1 MFADIVIVGGG
12 ASGIAAAISAKEELP
27 SAKVVIAEKNDR
39 IGKKILATGNGR
51 CNLGNR
57 KIAAERYHG
66 TVRDIVG
73 TIKKAPS
80 PDEFFSSL
88 GILCV
93 SDEQGRMYPRSES
106 AATVLSAL
114 RIKLASLGVQ
124 EMCGAEVSSYVK
136 NGKVW
141 ELTFADGQKLSCRRI
156 IFASGGYAAPQYGT
170 DGSVLRMLRD
180 SGYKT
185 EKICP
190 AVAPLRT
197 SPDAVA
203 IDFDLVYISF
213 MRFAE
218 RCGRLE
224 KALDFLNKKCVR
236 EQQNTVKLVEA
247 SLYPAFVIVLAIFAG
262 IFLFSYSS
270 SLLGLEDFT
279 FERKQD
285 FYSSLI
291 MAFLFLIVFCVIA
304 FLVLRRTLGTNKL
317 YEAFLATGFLVK
329 GGESL
334 ANAVMNAVNILGYE
348 SKEGQL
354 FAKAGE
360 NLSYGMS
367 LKNSFELSDY
377 FGSNSLRC
385 ELEEAFFYAEN
396 SGGENDVFEKIAL
409 WLNSRDEKRRAICFK
424 LIEPFFIS
432 GTGIFLLVFL
442 ANFVLPFMT
451 GTTLLM

>member
-1 MFADIVIVGGG
+1 MANYFLNKTNK
-12 ASGIAAAISAKEELP
+12 AKFTQMLAEL
-27 SAKVVIAEKNDR
+27 VCN
-39 IGKKILATGNGR
+39 KKCGL
-51 CNLGNR
+51 
-57 KIAAERYHG
+57 
-66 TVRDIVG
+66 
-73 TIKKAPS
+73 
-80 PDEFFSSL
+80 
-88 GILCV
+88 
-93 SDEQGRMYPRSES
+93 Q
-106 AATVLSAL
+106 SAL
-114 RIKLASLGVQ
+114 ELLSRNKNKKSRSVTLAAKNINESLLEG
-124 EMCGAEVSSYVK
+124 MSFSNA
-136 NGKVW
+136 
-141 ELTFADGQKLSCRRI
+141 L
-156 IFASGGYAAPQYGT
+156 
-170 DGSVLRMLRD
+170 
-180 SGYKT
+180 
-185 EKICP
+185 KICP
-190 AVAPLRT
+190 
-197 SPDAVA
+197 A

-218 RCGRLE
+218 RCGCLE

-270 SLLGLEDFT
+270 SLLGLEDFSY
-279 FERKQD
+279 ERKQD

-360 NLSYGMS
+360 KLSYGISIKNAFS
-367 LKNSFELSDY
+367 LHAKGIAQSTEI
-377 FGSNSLRC
+377 
-385 ELEEAFFYAEN
+385 EKAFFYAEN
-396 SGGENDVFEKIAL
+396 SGGENELFEKIAL
-409 WLNSRDEKRRAICFK
+409 CLNARDEKRRTICFK
-424 LIEPFFIS
+424 LIEPFFLT

-442 ANFVLPFMT
+442 MNSVLP
-451 GTTLLM
+451 LLTDSSLFI

>member
-1 MFADIVIVGGG
+1 MFADIIIVGGG

-66 TVRDIVG
+66 TVKDIVG

-124 EMCGAEVSSYVK
+124 EMCGFEVSSYVK

-197 SPDAVA
+197 SPDAVKGLKGVRVKGKVTA
-203 IDFDLVYISF
+203 V
-213 MRFAE
+213 AE
-218 RCGRLE
+218 GKSEKIIASEYGEIQFTENSVSGICVFNMARYMQQYEGRLTVC
-224 KALDFLNKKCVR
+224 LDIAPDMTESELKDYIKNIR
-236 EQQNTVKLVEA
+236 NQR
-247 SLYPAFVIVLAIFAG
+247 S
-262 IFLFSYSS
+262 
-270 SLLGLEDFT
+270 GLELNELLT
-279 FERKQD
+279 G
-285 FYSSLI
+285 
-291 MAFLFLIVFCVIA
+291 AFCK
-304 FLVLRRTLGTNKL
+304 N
-317 YEAFLATGFLVK
+317 LAVYLVK
-329 GGESL
+329 NTLQRPMNESIATVTDSEIAKLAGAVKCLKFHITGCSPWKNAQVTAGGVHGSCVDDRMESTKENGIYFCGEL
-334 ANAVMNAVNILGYE
+334 LDADGDCGGFNLEWAWASGYT
-348 SKEGQL
+348 
-354 FAKAGE
+354 AGR
-360 NLSYGMS
+360 NCAIS
-367 LKNSFELSDY
+367 LKGEL
-377 FGSNSLRC
+377 R
-385 ELEEAFFYAEN
+385 
-396 SGGENDVFEKIAL
+396 
-409 WLNSRDEKRRAICFK
+409 
-424 LIEPFFIS
+424 
-432 GTGIFLLVFL
+432 
-442 ANFVLPFMT
+442 
-451 GTTLLM
+451 

>member
-1 MFADIVIVGGG
+1 MANYFLNKTNK
-12 ASGIAAAISAKEELP
+12 AKFTQMLAEL
-27 SAKVVIAEKNDR
+27 VCN
-39 IGKKILATGNGR
+39 KKCGL
-51 CNLGNR
+51 
-57 KIAAERYHG
+57 
-66 TVRDIVG
+66 
-73 TIKKAPS
+73 
-80 PDEFFSSL
+80 
-88 GILCV
+88 
-93 SDEQGRMYPRSES
+93 Q
-106 AATVLSAL
+106 SAL
-114 RIKLASLGVQ
+114 ELLSRNKNKKGRSVTLAAKNINESLLEG
-124 EMCGAEVSSYVK
+124 MSFSNA
-136 NGKVW
+136 
-141 ELTFADGQKLSCRRI
+141 L
-156 IFASGGYAAPQYGT
+156 
-170 DGSVLRMLRD
+170 
-180 SGYKT
+180 
-185 EKICP
+185 KICP
-190 AVAPLRT
+190 
-197 SPDAVA
+197 A

-218 RCGRLE
+218 RCGCLE
-224 KALDFLNKKCVR
+224 KALDFLNKKCMR

-270 SLLGLEDFT
+270 SLLGLKDFSY
-279 FERKQD
+279 ERKQD